1 MACVVTG
8 TLVFGVPC
16 VHVCVMCCV
25 SLYRHRWSCVVLC
38 LWCVVCVCYL
48 FVVLGGV
55 YVRVL
60 LYVWFVPCVRGFQY
74 WVCSCYIVVC
84 VAFPLFISLL
94 VCFVRIWRRDVI
106 FQSIGSPMKF
116 VRMGC
121 VVFVVFRLCVLLYV
135 EFGHFMVSLVWVVL
149 GVLGRMVC

>member
-1 MACVVTG
+1 MLVTG
-8 TLVFGVPC
+8 AADKASLVYSVFVP
-16 VHVCVMCCV
+16 
-25 SLYRHRWSCVVLC
+25 LFALWRSCVVVSLIM
-38 LWCVVCVCYL
+38 YEM
-48 FVVLGGV
+48 
-55 YVRVL
+55 
-60 LYVWFVPCVRGFQY
+60 
-74 WVCSCYIVVC
+74 YIVIC
-84 VAFPLFISLL
+84 VSC
-94 VCFVRIWRRDVI
+94 VRDVI